1 MPTPESTIQINVF
14 LWIKNNENDH
24 DVLKTIYHTPNS
36 FFGTNFGVIQH
47 LKKMGMRKGIYDLII
62 PISTEKYSSLWI
74 EIKAKKGKLSDEQKT
89 IAELINKH
97 STLPTKFITAYDEE
111 TAINAIKDYLQL

>member
-14 LWIKNNENDH
+14 LWIKNNENSY

-47 LKKMGMRKGIYDLII
+47 LRKMGMRKGIYDLII

-111 TAINAIKDYLQL
+111 TAIKAIKDYLQL